1 MNTID
6 IKYCAQDLR
15 FTEDAHKLFET
26 YEGELKHYF
35 LEQADGYEIFEDL
48 KLRLCEMLQSKMKSS
63 GGTITTNDIEE
74 IKNSVGDVKQLE
86 QGIDE
91 NETFEQTPRGP
102 KPLFD
107 FDKKLYRN
115 ESDKL
120 IGGVCGG
127 LGNYFSID
135 PLAFRILFVL
145 LALVSSGV
153 WILAYAVLWIVLRPK
168 ELPTNLTKR
177 LFRNTKDQVIAGV
190 CGGLSVFFNIESW
203 VVRVLFLSP
212 LIVNILTSSFNFGF
226 TIFNGSALGLSIIL
240 YITLWI
246 TTKPSETPTEDLL
259 SRGED
264 ITINSISEQREKVN
278 SNPDT
283 NSGFN
288 NVLRVLAFILIAFAL
303 LFSVCMAL
311 GLSLL
316 SIFMWPM
323 TSAILQTTLLK
334 WLGALSVIFFIVLPL
349 VAFIVWA
356 VRRISGVKGPNK
368 TLRTT
373 FGGLWG
379 LGFTS
384 AIVFSFLLFTELK
397 TSATVNEIINLPV
410 QGDTLYVNKLMNETE
425 NLGVRFSGLKPFIN
439 SLYYRDDNEQQS
451 NMVTFKKRESED
463 GTFYIKIEKTA
474 QGSGKT
480 SAMTNARMGEVKQS
494 FSGNELKISKFVSL
508 PATVPYRFQ
517 HARVTF
523 YVPKGKEL
531 VVDPTIKKFKKKK
544 GLISINTEL
553 DNLDEETKEE
563 ISQEVEEAMEE
574 VGEAMEEIGEAME
587 EVGISI
593 EKAGAEIGDVDV
605 KIEQAEKESKAKME
619 IEKQK
624 LRIRKE
630 QLHLEKLQEDLEKQE

>member
-6 IKYCAQDLR
+6 IKYCAQDLQ
-15 FTEDAHKLFET
+15 FSEDAHKLFQT
-26 YEGELKHYF
+26 YEGELKNYF
-35 LEQADGYEIFEDL
+35 LQQPDGYEIFEDL

-63 GGTITTNDIEE
+63 GGTINIDDIKD

-91 NETFEQTPRGP
+91 EETVEQEPQVAQPR
-102 KPLFD
+102 FN

-115 ESDKL
+115 ESDKM

-145 LALVSSGV
+145 LALLSSGV
-153 WILAYAVLWIVLRPK
+153 WLIGYAILWVVLQPK
-168 ELPTNLTKR
+168 ELPTNLSKR
-177 LFRNTKDQVIAGV
+177 LYRNGTDQVIAGV
-190 CGGLSVFFNIESW
+190 CGGLSVFFNVESW
-203 VVRVLFLSP
+203 IVRVIFLSP
-212 LIVNILTSSFNFGF
+212 LITNIFTSTFNLGF
-226 TIFNGSALGLSIIL
+226 NIFNGSALGLSIII

-264 ITINSISEQREKVN
+264 ITINSISEQTEKVN

-283 NSGFN
+283 NSGLN
-288 NVLRVLAFILIAFAL
+288 NVLRVVAFVLIAFAL

-334 WLGALSVIFFIVLPL
+334 WLGALSVLFFIVLPL

-356 VRRISGVKGPNK
+356 IRRITGVKGPNK
-368 TLRTT
+368 TLRTS

-379 LGFTS
+379 LGFAS
-384 AIVFSFLLFTELK
+384 AIVFSFLLFAELK
-397 TSATVNEIINLPV
+397 TGATVNEIINLPV
-410 QGDTLYVNKLMNETE
+410 PGDTLYVNKLLGEGE
-425 NLGVRFSGLKPFIN
+425 NQGVQFSGVKPFIN
-439 SLYYRDDNEQQS
+439 SLYFRDDEEQQS

-463 GTFYIKIEKTA
+463 GTFYVKIEKTA
-474 QGSGKT
+474 QGSDKS
-480 SAMTNARMGEVKQS
+480 SAMANAKLGEVKQD
-494 FSGNELKISKFVSL
+494 FSGNELKISKYVSL
-508 PATVPYRFQ
+508 PADVPYRFQ
-517 HARVTF
+517 HAQVTF
-523 YVPKGKEL
+523 YVPKDKEL
-531 VVDPTIKKFKKKK
+531 VVDPSIKKFKNKKSAIRIK
-544 GLISINTEL
+544 TDFDGL
-553 DNLDEETKEE
+553 DQETKEE
-563 ISQEVEEAMEE
+563 ISKEVEGAMEE

-587 EVGISI
+587 EIGISI
-593 EKAGAEIGDVDV
+593 EKAGEDIGDVDV
-605 KIEQAEKESKAKME
+605 KIEQAEQESKAKMQ

-630 QLHLEKLQEDLEKQE
+630 QLRLEKLQKELDKQQ